1 MLGNLARFARGLFL
15 GIVIGGAVGLLF
27 APGPGEE
34 TQATLQER
42 VEAARRAF
50 EEARTRT
57 EQELTE
63 YFEKA
68 KRGTEPG

>member
-1 MLGNLARFARGLFL
+1 MFGTLTRFARGLTL
-15 GIVIGGAVGLLF
+15 GALIGVVAGLLF

-34 TQATLQER
+34 TQRTLQER

-50 EEARTRT
+50 EEARTQA
-57 EQELTE
+57 EQELRE

-68 KRGTEPG
+68 KRGEV